1 MLQYEGIKS
10 VAKKATGELFYI
22 AQFRQRNNM
31 GSQFGERIVSQE
43 LAQKFMKLQ
52 EGTQIEIIP
61 SEYIRDGKLQ
71 FGMRDFRVIKLAA
84 EAKAA

>member
-10 VAKKATGELFYI
+10 VAKKTTGEMFYI
-22 AQFRQRNNM
+22 AQFRQRNNS
-31 GSQFGERIVSQE
+31 GSQFGERVVSQE
-43 LAQKFMKLQ
+43 LAQKLMKLP
-52 EGTQIEIIP
+52 EGTQIEIVP

-71 FGMRDFRVIKLAA
+71 FGMRDFKIIKT